1 MLKTTS
7 EELATPK
14 MALILSTRRDE
25 LLSLMTEQSP
35 IILNTLVQIL
45 DTALKSHPPPTSIK
59 ASPLSSAAYSQI
71 SLELAPEICE
81 QVLHCLNHIFSWIP
95 LSTVITPA
103 ILETIFRYACL
114 GCYSDEDAS
123 EYCNNL
129 GSLAMDCV
137 NELLVKNCIPRE
149 FDVFLMKLFDQS
161 FTLLQKLTR
170 TDTTGR
176 EIGKKKDLLRLDD
189 RLLCHVCYELY
200 VYLL

>member
-1 MLKTTS
+1 MLLGLLLLKTTS

-25 LLSLMTEQSP
+25 LLSLMMEQSP

-45 DTALKSHPPPTSIK
+45 DTAIKPHSSPSSIK
-59 ASPLSSAAYSQI
+59 ASPLSSAY

-81 QVLHCLNHIFSWIP
+81 QVLHCLNHLFSWIP

-114 GCYSDEDAS
+114 GCYSNEVAS
-123 EYCNNL
+123 DYYNEL

-170 TDTTGR
+170 TDSIGR
-176 EIGKKKDLLRLDD
+176 KKNVLLRLDE
-189 RLLCHVCYELY
+189 RLLCHVHCELY